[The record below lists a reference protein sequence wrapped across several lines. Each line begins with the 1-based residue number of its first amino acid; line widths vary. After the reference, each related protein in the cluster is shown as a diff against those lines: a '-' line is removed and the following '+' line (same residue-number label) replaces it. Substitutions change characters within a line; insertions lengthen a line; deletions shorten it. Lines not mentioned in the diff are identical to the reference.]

1 LGTNQPVLEKTLK
14 ISREEVL
21 HVAKLAR
28 VGLTEEEVGRFTEQL
43 SHILENFEI
52 LKQLDTA
59 GVKPTTQSIP
69 LKNVMKDD
77 EVKPSLPTKD
87 VLANAPNKEDD
98 YFRIRAVL
106 E

>member
-1 LGTNQPVLEKTLK
+1 MK

-28 VGLTEEEVGRFTEQL
+28 VGLTEEEVDRFAKQL
-43 SHILENFEI
+43 SHILDNFEI
-52 LKQLDTA
+52 LNQLDTA
-59 GVKPTTQSIP
+59 GVIPTTQSIP
-69 LKNVMKDD
+69 LKNVMKAD
-77 EVKPSLPTKD
+77 EVKPSLPTED
-87 VLANAPNKEDD
+87 VLANAPHQEDD

>member
-1 LGTNQPVLEKTLK
+1 MN

-21 HVAKLAR
+21 HIALLAR
-28 VGLTEEEVGRFTEQL
+28 VGLTDEEVDRFAGQL

-52 LKQLDTA
+52 LKQIDTT
-59 GVKPTTQSIP
+59 GVVPTTQSIA
-69 LKNVMKDD
+69 LKNVIKPD
-77 EVKPSLPTKD
+77 EVAPSLSARD
-87 VLANAPNKEDD
+87 VLANAPNQEEG

>member
-1 LGTNQPVLEKTLK
+1 MK

-43 SHILENFEI
+43 SHILENFEV
-52 LKQLDTA
+52 LKQLDTT
-59 GVKPTTQSIP
+59 GVTPTTQSIP

-77 EVKPSLPTKD
+77 EVKPSIPTKY
-87 VLANAPNKEDD
+87 VLANAPGTEDD

>member
-1 LGTNQPVLEKTLK
+1 LN

-21 HVAKLAR
+21 HIALLAR
-28 VGLTEEEVGRFTEQL
+28 VGLTDDEVDRFTGQL

-52 LKQLDTA
+52 LKQIDTT
-59 GVKPTTQSIP
+59 GVVPTTQSIA
-69 LKNVMKDD
+69 LKNVIKPD
-77 EVKPSLPTKD
+77 EVAPSLSARD
-87 VLANAPNKEDD
+87 VLANAPNQEEG